1 MFTRKRNLIGF
12 SGPMCSGKTTAA
24 RVLVR
29 DVKAFATPL
38 KDCIERLFRFER
50 DQLYTFEGKNAVD
63 HRYGV
68 SPRTVMQNFGT
79 EFVRGTV
86 PDLWLILMEQ
96 ELDKIPDHRL
106 VVIDDCRFENELH
119 FVRDQGG
126 VVVHI
131 KGRRPVAS
139 DHKSEAP
146 LEVRDE
152 DYRIYNTSDVATF
165 KAQVISLVIKIS
177 LERGFK

>member
-1 MFTRKRNLIGF
+1 MFKRKRNLIGF

-24 RVLVR
+24 NVLVK

-50 DQLYTFEGKNAVD
+50 DQLYTFEGKNAID

-86 PDLWLILMEQ
+86 PDLWLILMGQ
-96 ELDKIPDHRL
+96 ELDKTPDHQL
-106 VVIDDCRFENELH
+106 VVIDDLRFENELQ

-126 VVVHI
+126 VVIHI

-139 DHKSEAP
+139 DHKSEAT
-146 LEVRDE
+146 LKKADC
-152 DYRIYNTSDVATF
+152 DYQIYNNLDLETF
-165 KAQVISLVIKIS
+165 KYHIKILTNNIQS
-177 LERGFK
+177 QRGFK